1 MSKVLAPVYRSL
13 NTVLTLL
20 TALPLRTSIE
30 LAEFVLT
37 LLNPLSLL
45 NRIGPAEPH

>member
-1 MSKVLAPVYRSL
+1 
-13 NTVLTLL
+13 LTLP
-20 TALPLRTSIE
+20 TALSLLIALLLRTSIE

-45 NRIGPAEPH
+45 NRIDIC